1 MIDVETPK
9 RAAAEAAMAKARGRY
24 GKGAVV
30 TGRALKGKEKD

>member
-1 MIDVETPK
+1 MHDLDPPK
-9 RAAAEAAMAKARGRY
+9 RAAADAAMAKARGRY